1 MKLLEGQLTQIRGK
15 RFAAKL
21 SYAWADRRDLD
32 AAHALVELANCQSH
46 FAKNG
51 LTLSWREHGV
61 PHSQDGKLLT
71 NVAQDNWQ
79 LVNRFGRGGK
89 MKKDT
94 GERLNFP
101 SAKAN
106 SAVRMQDKR
115 KLEVDFYLPPFKKYR
130 KLNACEEKN
139 DNSHEMCDKLGDH
152 ENHLDFVASATSAS
166 SGPYAFGL
174 EFLES
179 KMSTKNLK
187 MKADVTYLYEPDKY
201 DCLLTRS
208 RELIGEPIG
217 LSKAITLQKV
227 NAESGSLGG
236 GLIYDSLLSERT
248 AFDAVTSSV
257 KPAKK
262 QRSALSIANLD
273 KGFSFSIVHLFSA
286 VRIALT
292 TTNSNYYD
300 SVFDEHIGEGSRRQ
314 SQRKGV
320 QNRIF
325 EGFNRFY
332 SQEKSVFNSEQV
344 EQKKLPYL
352 TIHQI
357 VQHVRLKPG
366 DSRILETKEPLQDLI
381 RGVLKIFSSKTAP
394 PGAADWKVLTVYEK
408 SSKSWSWI
416 GPVPFNLPHAGH
428 TEEVLTSEAWGLPR
442 ITLLKL
448 LVDCFANWLK
458 EGQEMLRQIGTLPP
472 PPVMLMQPTNAI
484 ERFKDMRILKSHTT
498 ISPSCEEVRA
508 YFRTEEALRYLIPD
522 RAFSYTALDGRKSI
536 VAPLTRCG
544 GKPSVKA
551 REHFM
556 LKHNRPP
563 NFTVL
568 CLVRDAAARLPGS
581 IGTRADICTLTR
593 DSQYITEEIS
603 NLQVNQVVSG
613 ALDRLH
619 YEFDPCVRFDKE
631 RHLWVYLHGEREEED
646 FERNCSSSSKIR
658 KRVREMHWG
667 DSA

>member
-1 MKLLEGQLTQIRGK
+1 
-15 RFAAKL
+15 
-21 SYAWADRRDLD
+21 
-32 AAHALVELANCQSH
+32 
-46 FAKNG
+46 
-51 LTLSWREHGV
+51 
-61 PHSQDGKLLT
+61 
-71 NVAQDNWQ
+71 
-79 LVNRFGRGGK
+79 

-152 ENHLDFVASATSAS
+152 ENHQDFVASAS

-262 QRSALSIANLD
+262 QRSALSIATLI
-273 KGFSFSIVHLFSA
+273 K
-286 VRIALT
+286 
-292 TTNSNYYD
+292 D
-300 SVFDEHIGEGSRRQ
+300 SHFP
-314 SQRKGV
+314 
-320 QNRIF
+320 F
-325 EGFNRFY
+325 
-332 SQEKSVFNSEQV
+332 
-344 EQKKLPYL
+344 
-352 TIHQI
+352 T
-357 VQHVRLKPG
+357 
-366 DSRILETKEPLQDLI
+366 
-381 RGVLKIFSSKTAP
+381 P
-394 PGAADWKVLTVYEK
+394 PAADWKVLTVYEK

-416 GPVPFNLPHAGH
+416 GPVPFNLPHAGR

-442 ITLLKL
+442 KTLLK